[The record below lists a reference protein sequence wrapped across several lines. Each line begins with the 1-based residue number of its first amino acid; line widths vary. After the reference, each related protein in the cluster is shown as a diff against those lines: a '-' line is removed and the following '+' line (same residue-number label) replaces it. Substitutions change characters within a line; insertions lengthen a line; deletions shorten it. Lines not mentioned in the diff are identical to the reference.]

1 VRVRHADVV
10 ALLVGPASEEAKPI
24 VRRLLEFN
32 AYDFSAIDGR
42 DIGPDGQYGY
52 PYLDHYFGAAN
63 DRAAFLF
70 HVDAHLAGFA
80 LVRLGTPHQVAEFLV
95 LPKYRGHGLGTA
107 AARQILSRW
116 HGEWI
121 THQVH
126 GNDRAVAF
134 WRRAIPVHFTE
145 TSDTTGTTQRFVI
158 TKLQSDPSFYADG
171 RATRTLHA
179 GSSY

>member
-1 VRVRHADVV
+1 MQMSGDSRSSSSRGMRVRHADVV
-10 ALLVGPASEEAKPI
+10 ALVVRAASEEAKPI

-42 DIGPDGQYGY
+42 DISPDGVYGY
-52 PYLDHYFGAAN
+52 PYLDHYWGAAN

-80 LVRLGTPHQVAEFLV
+80 LVRLGRPHQVAEFLV
-95 LPKYRGHGLGTA
+95 LPKYRGRGLGTA
-107 AARQILSRW
+107 AARKILSRW

-121 THQVH
+121 THQAP
-126 GNDRAVAF
+126 GNDGAVAF

-145 TSDTTGTTQRFVI
+145 TSDATGTTQRFVI
-158 TKLQSDPSFYADG
+158 TK
-171 RATRTLHA
+171 
-179 GSSY
+179 